1 MQSIGSLVNK
11 KFDPSDSDKHSLSLE
26 YSRDKY
32 VSREFQ
38 KYAYELA
45 KELDDLAHK
54 SLYMRLAKN
63 TPRGLMESARSF
75 VKDATNAKSK
85 GRLYMWKLKQL
96 KDSAKMKSSVGD
108 AMKNNAN
115 S

>member
-1 MQSIGSLVNK
+1 MQSIGQLVAK
-11 KFDPSDSDKHSLSLE
+11 KFDPQDT
-26 YSRDKY
+26 DKY
-32 VSREFQ
+32 VSQEFQ

-45 KELDDLAHK
+45 KELDDLPHK
-54 SLYMRLAKN
+54 SLYMRLSKN

-96 KDSAKMKSSVGD
+96 KESVKL
-108 AMKNNAN
+108 KNAPI

>member
-1 MQSIGSLVNK
+1 MQSIGSLVLK
-11 KFDPSDSDKHSLSLE
+11 KFDPSDT
-26 YSRDKY
+26 DKY
-32 VSREFQ
+32 VSQEFQ

-45 KELDDLAHK
+45 KELDDLLHK

-96 KDSAKMKSSVGD
+96 RDSAKLKE
-108 AMKNNAN
+108 NA
-115 S
+115 SI

>member
-1 MQSIGSLVNK
+1 MQSIGQIVDS
-11 KFDPSDSDKHSLSLE
+11 KFDPSDT
-26 YSRDKY
+26 DKY

-45 KELDDLAHK
+45 KELDDLPHK

-75 VKDATNAKSK
+75 IKDATNAKSK
-85 GRLYMWKLKQL
+85 GRLFMWKLGEL
-96 KDSAKMKSSVGD
+96 KKTK
-108 AMKNNAN
+108 K
-115 S
+115 